1 MNREMAILKSM
12 GLIAEAMQF
21 LPQPSLL
28 NRKAWDLPGKLGLS
42 T

>member
-12 GLIAEAMQF
+12 GLIAEAIWH
-21 LPQPSLL
+21 LPELVLL
-28 NRKAWDLPGKLGLS
+28 SRELWDLSGKPDPA